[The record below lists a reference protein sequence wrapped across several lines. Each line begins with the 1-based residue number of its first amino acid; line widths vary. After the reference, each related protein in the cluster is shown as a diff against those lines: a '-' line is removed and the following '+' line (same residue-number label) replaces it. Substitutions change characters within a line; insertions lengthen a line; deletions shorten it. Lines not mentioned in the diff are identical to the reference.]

1 MKAIAIFVLITL
13 AALGVYMA
21 AQFLAQMFANF
32 TGTM

>member
-1 MKAIAIFVLITL
+1 MKAIAVFILVTL
-13 AALGVYMA
+13 AAAGVYVA